1 MQVEQTISAL
11 LPKELMMSNGSVT
24 RNLNYD
30 VPAESRTWPE
40 HENNIFRAIQYF
52 GGDRLAAIRDYR
64 RNPAKYLHRRFC
76 ADVTGGDFH
85 FLPEDAR
92 ASQTF
97 CNASCR
103 SALVSAA

>member
-11 LPKELMMSNGSVT
+11 LPKELMISSGSVT

-30 VPAESRTWPE
+30 VPSESGTWTE
-40 HENNIFRAIQYF
+40 HENKIFRAIQYL
-52 GGDRLAAIRDYR
+52 GGDRLAAVRDYR

-76 ADVTGGDFH
+76 ADMTAGDFH

-92 ASQTF
+92 ASQT
-97 CNASCR
+97 CCTASCR
-103 SALVSAA
+103 ASLVSAA